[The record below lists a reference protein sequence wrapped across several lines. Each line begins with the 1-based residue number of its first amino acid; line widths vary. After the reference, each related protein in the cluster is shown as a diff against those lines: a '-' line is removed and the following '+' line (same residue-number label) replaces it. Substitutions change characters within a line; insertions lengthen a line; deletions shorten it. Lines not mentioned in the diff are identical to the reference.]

1 MHPLKFAIFGTG
13 FWARFQ
19 LAGWREIGG
28 TECVAVY
35 NRTVAKAEA
44 FAREFG
50 IPAVYG
56 DPAELL
62 ANERLDFIDII
73 TDVGTHSQFVHLAAA
88 HGLPVV
94 CQKPMAPDLEKART
108 MVQVC
113 ADAGVPLLINE
124 NWRWQY
130 PIRQFKRALVESDL
144 GRPFRAHIRYTNSF
158 PVFDN
163 QPFLKDLEEFI
174 LADIGSHILDTARY
188 LFGDAQTLYCQT
200 QQITPGIR
208 GEDVATVMLQT
219 ELGMTVVASMS
230 YASPVEHDRF
240 PETYVHVECERGAV
254 ELGPDFWVRVTTGG
268 STLAQ
273 RYKPPHYPWA
283 DPAYDVVHASI
294 VSCQEN
300 LLHALQTGVPAE
312 TSGADNFKTMQ
323 LVFGAY
329 HSACSGQVVKVTT
342 GDS

>member
-56 DPAELL
+56 DPEVLL
-62 ANERLDFIDII
+62 TNENLDFVDII

-94 CQKPMAPDLEKART
+94 CQKPMAPDLETART

-113 ADAGVPLLINE
+113 ANAGVPLLINE

-130 PIRQFKRALVESDL
+130 PIRQFKRALVENDL
-144 GRPFRAHIRYTNSF
+144 GWPFRAHIRYINSF

-174 LADIGSHILDTARY
+174 IADIGSHILDTARY
-188 LFGDAQTLYCQT
+188 LFGDAQMLYCQT
-200 QQITPGIR
+200 QRVTPGIQ
-208 GEDVATVMLQT
+208 GEDVATVMLQM
-219 ELGMTVVASMS
+219 ESGMTVVASMS

-240 PETYVHVECERGAV
+240 PETYIHVECERGAV
-254 ELGPDFWVRVTTGG
+254 ELGPDFWVRVTTDAG
-268 STLAQ
+268 TLAQ
-273 RYKPPHYPWA
+273 RHQPPHYPWA

-294 VSCQEN
+294 VSCQED
-300 LLHALQTGVPAE
+300 LLHALRTGTPAE

-329 HSACSGQVVKVTT
+329 RSARSGQVVQITS
-342 GDS
+342 GDA

>member
-56 DPAELL
+56 DPEVLL
-62 ANERLDFIDII
+62 TNENLDFVDII

-94 CQKPMAPDLEKART
+94 CQKPMAPDLETART

-113 ADAGVPLLINE
+113 ANAGVPLLINE

-130 PIRQFKRALVESDL
+130 PIRQFKRALVENDL
-144 GRPFRAHIRYTNSF
+144 GWPFRAHIRYINSF

-174 LADIGSHILDTARY
+174 IADIGSHILDTARY
-188 LFGDAQTLYCQT
+188 LFGDAQMLYCQT
-200 QQITPGIR
+200 QRVTPGIQ
-208 GEDVATVMLQT
+208 GEDVATVMLQM
-219 ELGMTVVASMS
+219 ESGMTVVASMS

-240 PETYVHVECERGAV
+240 PETYIHVECERGAV
-254 ELGPDFWVRVTTGG
+254 ELGPDFWVRVTTDAG
-268 STLAQ
+268 TLAQ
-273 RYKPPHYPWA
+273 RHQPPHYPWA

-294 VSCQEN
+294 VSCQKD
-300 LLHALQTGVPAE
+300 LLHALQTGTPAE

-329 HSACSGQVVKVTT
+329 RSARS
-342 GDS
+342 

>member
-56 DPAELL
+56 DPEVLL
-62 ANERLDFIDII
+62 TNENLDFVDII

-94 CQKPMAPDLEKART
+94 CQKPMAPDLETART

-113 ADAGVPLLINE
+113 ANAGVPLLINE

-130 PIRQFKRALVESDL
+130 PIRQFKRALVENDL
-144 GRPFRAHIRYTNSF
+144 GWPFRAHIRYINSF

-174 LADIGSHILDTARY
+174 IADIGSHILDTARY
-188 LFGDAQTLYCQT
+188 LFGDAQMLYCQT
-200 QQITPGIR
+200 QRVTPGIQ
-208 GEDVATVMLQT
+208 GEDVATVMLQM
-219 ELGMTVVASMS
+219 ESGMTVVASMS

-240 PETYVHVECERGAV
+240 PETYIHVECERGAV
-254 ELGPDFWVRVTTGG
+254 ELGPDFWVRVTTDAG
-268 STLAQ
+268 TLAQ
-273 RYKPPHYPWA
+273 RHQPPHYPWA

-294 VSCQEN
+294 VSCQED
-300 LLHALQTGVPAE
+300 LLHALRTGTPAE

-329 HSACSGQVVKVTT
+329 RSARSGQVV
-342 GDS
+342 